1 MDVSSL
7 KIQMVQNIL
16 KINNEDDLNMLDEV
30 ISSYLQ
36 MNRKKMTYQ
45 ELQNHI
51 NQSEADFENGQF
63 KESDDLIKKY
73 QKLSKDV

>member
-16 KINNEDDLNMLDEV
+16 KINNEEDLNMLDEV

-36 MNRKKMTYQ
+36 MNHKKMTYQ

-51 NQSEADFENGQF
+51 DQSEADFKNNQF
-63 KESDDLIKKY
+63 KESDELLKKY
-73 QKLSKDV
+73 QNQSKDV